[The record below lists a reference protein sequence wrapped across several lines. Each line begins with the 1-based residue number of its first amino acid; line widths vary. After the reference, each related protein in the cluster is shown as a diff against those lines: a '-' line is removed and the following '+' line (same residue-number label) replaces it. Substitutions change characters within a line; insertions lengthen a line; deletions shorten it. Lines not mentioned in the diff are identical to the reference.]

1 MDVHRSAVMNIFE
14 AKQRLEIPLFQ
25 RQYVWN
31 EEDQWLPLW
40 EDIQRKFIESL
51 EGHSDTPNHFL
62 GAMVLDQKQTPTGH
76 VIVRQVID
84 GQQRLT
90 TLQIFLSAFRD
101 FCRDVDCAEIATEV
115 EQSLFNKGM
124 MANKEVDQ
132 FKVWPTKL
140 DRQQFADVISAGTR
154 EELLKRYPTTRQ
166 KYARKPDPK
175 PRMVEAYF
183 FFFQM
188 LQEFFLGEEDE
199 PPLAADFPISDRLEQ
214 CLQVLKSALL
224 VVVIDLDRDDDPQVI
239 FETLNAR
246 GQPLLPADLIRNYIF
261 LRARRED
268 LNTDEMYEK
277 HWSQFDDE
285 FWRQEIKQGRLN
297 RPRSDIFIQHLLS
310 SRQARDI
317 PIKHLYVEYR
327 HWSEG
332 VEASLPV
339 ADELKLLSE
348 QGKNYRRLLDP
359 AEDDPVRPL
368 AEFIRIFE
376 VSTLY
381 PLVLSFFEAGPSDE
395 EWARIGAIF
404 ESYIVRRAVCDLST
418 KNYNKVFL
426 GALRRLRQSGFT
438 ADNLYADLSALPGES
453 SLWPDDARFRDGWM
467 RTEVYRPLG
476 SRRLVHIL
484 SKLNNR
490 YGSSKSEQL
499 TFSEQPTIEHIMPQ
513 SWEKNWPLSNGE
525 KGLDFVELIAANE
538 DDERAKET
546 RRRNGFINR
555 LGNLTILS
563 QALNSGESNLAWL
576 EKRPKLMAHS
586 LLPLNLQL
594 AQAEHWD
601 EGKIDERGQEL
612 FGHAREIWAR

>member
-31 EEDQWLPLW
+31 EENQWLPLW
-40 EDIQRKFIESL
+40 EDIERKFSESL
-51 EGHSDTPNHFL
+51 EGNNDTPNHFL

-101 FCRDVDCAEIATEV
+101 FCREVDCTEIAAEV

-124 MANKEVDQ
+124 MANKDVDQ

-140 DRQQFADVISAGTR
+140 DRQQFTDVISAGTR
-154 EELLKRYPTTRQ
+154 EELLKRYPTTRR

-183 FFFQM
+183 YFFD
-188 LQEFFLGEEDE
+188 LLKDFFLGEEDT
-199 PPLAADFPISDRLEQ
+199 PPLAADFPISDRLEH

-261 LRARRED
+261 LRARRENLD
-268 LNTDEMYEK
+268 TDDMYER
-277 HWSQFDDE
+277 HWSQFDSE
-285 FWRQEIKQGRLN
+285 FWREEIKQGRLN

-310 SRQARDI
+310 SRQARDV

-327 HWSEG
+327 HWSESI
-332 VEASLPV
+332 EASLPV
-339 ADELKLLSE
+339 ADELKLLSA
-348 QGKNYRRLLDP
+348 QGQNYRRLLEP
-359 AEDDPVRPL
+359 EEDDPVAPL
-368 AEFIRIFE
+368 AQFIRTFE

-381 PLVLSFFEAGPSDE
+381 PLVLAFFEANPNDDE
-395 EWARIGAIF
+395 WKRLAATL
-404 ESYIVRRAVCDLST
+404 ESYIIRRAICDLTT

-426 GALRRLRQSGFT
+426 GALRRLRKTGFS
-438 ADNLYADLSALPGES
+438 ADNLYEDLKAQTGES
-453 SLWPDDARFRDGWM
+453 SLWPDDGRFREGWM
-467 RTEVYRPLG
+467 RTQVYRPLG

-484 SKLNNR
+484 GKLDGR

-499 TFSEQPTIEHIMPQ
+499 KFSEQPTVEHIMPQ
-513 SWEKNWPLSNGE
+513 SWVKNWPLASGE
-525 KGLDFVELIAANE
+525 KGMDPIELMLA
-538 DDERAKET
+538 DDDDQRAKET
-546 RRRNGFINR
+546 RHRSNFINR
-555 LGNLTILS
+555 IGNLTILS
-563 QALNSGESNLAWL
+563 QALNAAESNLAWG
-576 EKRPKLMAHS
+576 EKRPKLLAHS

-594 AQAEHWD
+594 GQLEHWD
-601 EGKIDERGQEL
+601 EDSIEKRAREL
-612 FGHAREIWAR
+612 FEHAKGVWAR